1 MPWLALPLGSAAGQA
16 LTQKYGVMTI
26 PKLVVLDERGET
38 ITADGCDA
46 IAKLGAAGFPWT
58 NFRSSV
64 CSKCIVS

>member
-1 MPWLALPLGSAAGQA
+1 MPWLALPLGSAACST

-26 PKLVVLDERGET
+26 PKLVVLNERGET

-46 IAKLGAAGFPWT
+46 ITKLGAAGFPWT

-64 CSKCIVS
+64 CSKCVVS